1 MAWNGILTVGRAV
14 DELLGPEDPAP
25 FTLFNAGGTAP
36 FLLIGDHAGSAIPR
50 ALGDLGLEPVD
61 RKRHIALDIGVLG
74 MGEKLAL
81 LLDAPFLHQTYSRLV
96 VDCNRDPDRPDA
108 MPAVSDGTRIAG
120 NEGLDAVARQARI
133 EEIHRPYHAALAA
146 NIEAR
151 LAAGRQA
158 ILLSLH
164 SFTPIMN
171 GMTRPWEIGILYC
184 HGRPGIA
191 VAMLHALG
199 QRGDIMIGD
208 NEPYAMDDTDY
219 TIPRHAISR
228 ALRYAEIEVRQDLI
242 STEAGQH
249 VWAQRLAGAI
259 LAAASA

>member
-1 MAWNGILTVGRAV
+1 M

-25 FTLFNAGGTAP
+25 FTLFNAGGASP

-74 MGEKLAL
+74 MGQKLAL
-81 LLDAPFLHQTYSRLV
+81 LLDAPLLHQTYSRLV
-96 VDCNRDPDRPDA
+96 IDCNRDPDRPDA
-108 MPAVSDGTRIAG
+108 MPAVSDGTHIAG
-120 NEGLDAVARQARI
+120 NEGLDAAARQARI

-151 LAAGRQA
+151 LAAGRQT

-171 GMTRPWEIGILYC
+171 GMTRPWDIGILYW
-184 HGRPGIA
+184 HGRIDMA
-191 VAMLHALG
+191 VAMLNALA
-199 QRGDIMIGD
+199 RWDDITVGD
-208 NEPYAMDDTDY
+208 NEPYAMDSTDY
-219 TIPRHAISR
+219 TVPHHAISR

-249 VWAQRLAGAI
+249 GWAQRLADAI